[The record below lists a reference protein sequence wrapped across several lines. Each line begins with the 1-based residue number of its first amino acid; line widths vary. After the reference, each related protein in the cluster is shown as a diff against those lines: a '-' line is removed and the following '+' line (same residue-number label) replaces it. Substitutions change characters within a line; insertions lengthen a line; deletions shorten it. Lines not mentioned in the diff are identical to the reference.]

1 MVMDEHIVTTKLRW
15 KLNIRIQ
22 TINTDRQVMKK
33 QYHDMM
39 VLQAWFSPA
48 FPIGAFSYSHGIET
62 AIQEAMISEKDSLTE
77 WIACLL
83 TYGSGWNDCLFL
95 KAAFEMGEGVNDLC
109 LSICTGEERYRET
122 VELGAAFTRSVNTS
136 YGMELDD
143 GLAYPVAVG
152 LAASKHKLDMT
163 LTAQS
168 YLQAFAAN
176 LISVGVRTIPIGQQA
191 GQDSLLSLFA
201 VIENIMPDLLEASLD
216 QLGGATFMSEI
227 MSMKHENA
235 NPRIF
240 RT

>member
-1 MVMDEHIVTTKLRW
+1 MVMDERIVTTELCR

-22 TINTDRQVMKK
+22 TANTDRQVMRE

-48 FPIGAFSYSHGIET
+48 FPTGAFSYSHGLET
-62 AIQEAMISEKDSLTE
+62 AIQEALVSDKDSLTE

-95 KAAFEMGEGVNDLC
+95 KAAYEMGDEVNDLC
-109 LSICTGEERYRET
+109 LSFCTGEERYRET
-122 VELGAAFTRSVNTS
+122 VELGAAFTRSVNIS
-136 YGMELDD
+136 YGMELQD

-152 LAASKHKLDMT
+152 LAASKHKLDIT
-163 LTAQS
+163 LTTQI
-168 YLQAFAAN
+168 YLQAFVAN
-176 LISVGVRTIPIGQQA
+176 LISVGVRIIPIGQHA
-191 GQDSLLSLFA
+191 GQDCLVSLCA
-201 VIENIMPDLLEASLD
+201 VIENIMPDLLEAGLG

-235 NPRIF
+235 NPRIY